1 MKWKR
6 KVSIVI
12 QDEELI
18 LSLGEN
24 WSVVAKRDWYLVNA
38 VKNGVCEEEE
48 LKCLIMEQDQCNDI
62 VAGLTLAKFILDYQN
77 YIEKEKGY
85 FEIT

>member
-38 VKNGVCEEEE
+38 VKNGVWEEEE